1 MRTTFIDV
9 QEREFLD
16 KLYALVSREGGHANM
31 APQESARI
39 LRQQALT
46 EVHFATPSPRNVA
59 RASTR
64 P

>member
-46 EVHFATPSPRNVA
+46 EVHFALLRFEQLHPPPA
-59 RASTR
+59 